1 MELFLRKVS
10 TAFDM
15 ARRLLTADMIAEA
28 TGQQD
33 LEDIEHIEIIFGSFE
48 ELGALEGC
56 TKLRSLTVINAGM
69 TRISALQPVAS
80 TLEKLCLCDQGITR
94 MEGLALPNLRELLL
108 HQNALTRIEGLDGCP
123 RLQKLWLF
131 SNRIAKLEGLHG
143 CPDLRELW
151 VQDNRLRSL
160 HGVSSLSSLQV
171 LGLAANRVSDFA
183 ELQRLAALP
192 ALRDLSLVDEH
203 FGECPIVAAPGYW
216 NFVLCT
222 LKQVTTLDGAAL
234 TARGR
239 REAEDAYAEQALRFS
254 ERVST
259 VRRENVREMQ
269 AIEARQRRSERHADV
284 MKREL
289 LDAFSQ
295 LERLV
300 LEGRRGMASEHTR
313 QKRVRDENL
322 RVLDEALA
330 SLRGLH
336 ARELD
341 ARIATQ
347 SKRLAEE
354 TRLYSVLEGRAVAE
368 REQALLVA
376 ALGAVQPSSESTAAL
391 APVACQQLAEHSP
404 DSRLLSTLLN
414 ARQPLQEPAV
424 SPGADGLSRA
434 KAKAKDAV
442 DAKQQLLQQAA
453 GCPAQQPPLM
463 LLRGFRVFNGA
474 LQRAFA
480 TASLR
485 RARNVERQ
493 RGVDAH
499 AAQRSELFFYGGS
512 RAQLQAL
519 LCGGLSA
526 SGVGFAEDGS
536 ISGVENGV
544 GESLVLFSDPALAAR
559 LLSQGAR
566 HSVLGVHDADTE
578 VHGLSSPRARAIGAD
593 EQRLFACESDT
604 ADSRAIVSE
613 PTAVVACQVEGLVAE
628 LAPVN
633 IAALAQSNSSA
644 AAALDSVTVRAPEP
658 RSETEIRALVS
669 ELAPRAR
676 AAGAAA
682 HFVGNGADHAA
693 VEAAGTVRVEYAR
706 RGGVGSGT
714 ILIIPQRTTTT
725 SAGLSDAPVGDD
737 IDSNVRSDI
746 LVVPEYH
753 LLCAPTEK
761 GSSATGGERSA
772 HRRLE
777 ALMRE
782 LLDPLA
788 TDFDLAQAQRN
799 GHAEDTAD
807 DAASDSKAA
816 SLLRRFEA
824 QSAEEVSKYERRVEQ
839 EMDPESAARMQQVDE
854 ETRQLQ
860 EEMQALRTQ
869 IDTEKAMQEQI
880 LRDFRHQLA
889 ATGGGGGGGDMV

>member
-1 MELFLRKVS
+1 
-10 TAFDM
+10 M

-94 MEGLALPNLRELLL
+94 MEGLTLPNLRELLL

-143 CPDLRELW
+143 CPELRELW

-160 HGVSSLSSLQV
+160 HGLSSLSSLQV
-171 LGLAANRVSDFA
+171 LALAANRVSDFA

-192 ALRDLSLVDEH
+192 ALRDLSLGDEH

-300 LEGRRGMASEHTR
+300 LEGRQGMASEHTR

-322 RVLDEALA
+322 RVLDETLA

-391 APVACQQLAEHSP
+391 ASVACQQLAEHSP
-404 DSRLLSTLLN
+404 DSRLLSTLLH
-414 ARQPLQEPAV
+414 ARQPIQEPLV
-424 SPGADGLSRA
+424 SPGAGGLSRA

-442 DAKQQLLQQAA
+442 DAKQQVLQQQA
-453 GCPAQQPPLM
+453 GCPAQQSPLM

-474 LQRAFA
+474 LQRAFT

-485 RARNVERQ
+485 RARDVER
-493 RGVDAH
+493 GPSAGSGMDAH
-499 AAQRSELFFYGGS
+499 AAQQRSELFFYGGS

-519 LCGGLSA
+519 LCRGLSA
-526 SGVGFAEDGS
+526 SGVGLAEDSSARGVE
-536 ISGVENGV
+536 SGVS
-544 GESLVLFSDPALAAR
+544 ESLVLFSDPALAAR
-559 LLSQGAR
+559 LLSRGAR
-566 HSVLGVHDADTE
+566 HSVLGVHDTDTE

-593 EQRLFACESDT
+593 EQRLFACESDA
-604 ADSRAIVSE
+604 ADSRVTVSE
-613 PTAVVACQVEGLVAE
+613 PTAVVACQVEGLVTE

-633 IAALAQSNSSA
+633 IAALAQSNNSA

-658 RSETEIRALVS
+658 RSENEVRALVS

-682 HFVGNGADHAA
+682 RFVGNSADHAA

-706 RGGVGSGT
+706 RGGAGSGT
-714 ILIIPQRTTTT
+714 ILIIPQRTTMIP
-725 SAGLSDAPVGDD
+725 AGPGDAPVGDGHG
-737 IDSNVRSDI
+737 STVRSDV

-753 LLCAPTEK
+753 LLCAPTEG
-761 GSSATGGERSA
+761 GSSATGSERSA

-788 TDFDLAQAQRN
+788 SDFDLAQAQRN
-799 GHAEDTAD
+799 GHAEDTAGD
-807 DAASDSKAA
+807 VASDSKAA